1 MSSRPL
7 AALPGLLAGEAALAE
22 LLGVDD
28 AVVAVAESARSVVLA
43 AVAELGTSPTVL
55 VATATAREAEQ
66 LQHDLVPFLGVD
78 AVELLPAWET
88 LPFERVSPA
97 TETMGRRLRTMWRLR
112 HGPAGG
118 SAPRPGSG
126 SRHATGV
133 VVAPI
138 RALLQRLGPRVEDA
152 EPVVVRRGAELDLAD
167 LVARLVHAGYRR
179 EYQVEAR
186 GELAVR
192 GGIVDVFGSTASVPT
207 RIDLFGDEVERL
219 TAFEV
224 AGQRSVADLEQVEL
238 FGCREVVLTEDV
250 RERARHLSL
259 EAPFARDHFARI
271 ADGELFDGMESWL
284 PWLERVRAPLHRPSR
299 RELPGRAR

>member
-28 AVVAVAESARSVVLA
+28 AVVAVPESARSVVLA

-112 HGPAGG
+112 HGRGGRFGAPAGLRLAARDG
-118 SAPRPGSG
+118 CRRRPDPCTSAKAWPEGRRRRAGRSTPGHGAGPRGPGGAAGPRRVPARVPGRSAG
-126 SRHATGV
+126 RACGPGWDRRRVRVDGEPPDPDRPVRRRGRAADGVRGRGAALGCRSRAG
-133 VVAPI
+133 
-138 RALLQRLGPRVEDA
+138 RALRLPR
-152 EPVVVRRGAELDLAD
+152 
-167 LVARLVHAGYRR
+167 
-179 EYQVEAR
+179 
-186 GELAVR
+186 
-192 GGIVDVFGSTASVPT
+192 
-207 RIDLFGDEVERL
+207 
-219 TAFEV
+219 
-224 AGQRSVADLEQVEL
+224 
-238 FGCREVVLTEDV
+238 
-250 RERARHLSL
+250 
-259 EAPFARDHFARI
+259 
-271 ADGELFDGMESWL
+271 
-284 PWLERVRAPLHRPSR
+284 
-299 RELPGRAR
+299 GRAHRRRA